1 MLYSHTRSTI
11 SNLYSIHRGLRRS
24 IVPLLM
30 VFSRPSTKSRVEIWA
45 ETVARET
52 AATQVNDVLSPI
64 SANPRRG
71 KRKAVFEPLR
81 INPKRGCKRAKV
93 MAENEV
99 EISNWHTE
107 ERRGRGRGRPPGRL
121 RGQGRGRGQ
130 AKTADIAA
138 VAPPVAFDPPSL
150 ADSSL
155 ADSTLPSRPG
165 SPKKRGKDVNNPRS
179 DAGIDMKYL
188 ESCRPSIKLRSHQEA
203 RQHGP
208 LPQMVVDLYK
218 RLNETPDGFIPA
230 RLKVSTARGHLTPGC
245 QSMTDFLF
253 CQPNYDAEADT
264 PRKTRDPPLQKHYSA
279 QESWIPTGVFQS
291 LKSTVDRVVK
301 MAARNYRTG
310 AHERQWSGTTV
321 LPLIHEVLK
330 WAPNEDAVCLNV

>member
-1 MLYSHTRSTI
+1 
-11 SNLYSIHRGLRRS
+11 
-24 IVPLLM
+24 M

-64 SANPRRG
+64 STNPRRG
-71 KRKAVFEPLR
+71 KHKAVFEPLR
-81 INPKRGCKRAKV
+81 INPNRSCKRAKV
-93 MAENEV
+93 MAEKEA
-99 EISNWHTE
+99 EISNRHTE
-107 ERRGRGRGRPPGRL
+107 ERRGRGRPPGRL

-130 AKTADIAA
+130 AKNADIAA
-138 VAPPVAFDPPSL
+138 VAPSVAFDPPSL

-155 ADSTLPSRPG
+155 AASKLPSRPG

-179 DAGIDMKYL
+179 DAGIDMKFL

-203 RQHGP
+203 RRHGP

-230 RLKVSTARGHLTPGC
+230 RLKVSTAHGHLTSGC

-253 CQPNYDAEADT
+253 RQPNYDAEADT